1 MSAHVDLLIDEHNAP
16 RARFE
21 VQRIAHTEMMQLMKP
36 FEGVR
41 MWLNLIGATV
51 FYLAADHEEAQT
63 IIETALWCG
72 SPHVEVEYCLP
83 GRIVTETLAAVQS

>member
-41 MWLNLIGATV
+41 VWLNLIGATV

-72 SPHVEVEYCLP
+72 SEKVETDYCLP
-83 GRIVTETLAAVQS
+83 GKLAADTWTAVNS